1 MGYAGVSGREGLRW
15 IAMTY
20 VDPRPVELHTAR
32 LVLRP
37 FTLEECPRI
46 AAIANDPRVA
56 DTVLS
61 IAVPYT
67 LAHAEE
73 FYQRHDTWWREGKGF
88 VFAMRLR
95 GCAGSEGIIGFTG
108 LHPKVDWSN
117 AELGYWLGVDYW
129 NQGYATEAAKALC
142 TWGFASRGL
151 HRIFAQ
157 HMTKNGA
164 SGRVMEK
171 LGMRYEGLMREHIR
185 KGEEYRDVKV
195 YGVLAREW
203 VI

>member
-1 MGYAGVSGREGLRW
+1 
-15 IAMTY
+15 MTY

-37 FTLEECPRI
+37 FTQEECPRI

-95 GCAGSEGIIGFTG
+95 DVPGSDGIIGFTG

-142 TWGFASRGL
+142 TWGFASRRL

-171 LGMRYEGLMREHIR
+171 IGMTYEGLMREHIR

-203 VI
+203 VH